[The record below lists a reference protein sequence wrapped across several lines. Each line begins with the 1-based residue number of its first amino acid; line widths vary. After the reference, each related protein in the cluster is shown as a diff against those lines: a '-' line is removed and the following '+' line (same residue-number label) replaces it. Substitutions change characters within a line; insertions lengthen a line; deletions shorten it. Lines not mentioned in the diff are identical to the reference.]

1 MKRVTT
7 HLALFLLALLVLAG
21 CSTAANVEPGADAG
35 AGEGAS
41 GEGAS
46 GEGAGTGEESEAL
59 VDSHEELRAA
69 LEAAGLEIEQ
79 DEVLLDSFFAD
90 TTARFLLVNE
100 AMIQTFAFADAAAA
114 AAGAETVNATGTIIG
129 AATIDWVERPH
140 FYRQGKLIVLY
151 AGDDEAILSALQEA
165 LGEPFV
171 VGESAFAP
179 AEE

>member
-1 MKRVTT
+1 MKRLTT
-7 HLALFLLALLVLAG
+7 LLALFLLALLVLAG

-41 GEGAS
+41 GEGS
-46 GEGAGTGEESEAL
+46 ETGEESEAL
-59 VDSHEELRAA
+59 VDNHDELRAE

-100 AMIQTFAFADAAAA
+100 AMIQTFEFADADAAE
-114 AAGAETVNATGTIIG
+114 AGAETVNATGTIIG
-129 AATIDWVERPH
+129 TATIDWVERPH

-179 AEE
+179 ADE